1 MKQPSELAKEL
12 IETGKIKRMEC
23 GMLDVHIDILNEYA
37 TRYEIEKY
45 ELLDA
50 VLLYEEEYSER
61 CKMN

>member
-1 MKQPSELAKEL
+1 MKQPNELAKEL

-23 GMLDVHIDILNEYA
+23 GMLDVHIDILDEYA
-37 TRYEIEKY
+37 TEYKIAKY

-50 VLLYEEEYSER
+50 LLLYEEEYSER

>member
-1 MKQPSELAKEL
+1 MKQPNELAKEL

-23 GMLDVHIDILNEYA
+23 GMLDVHIDILEEYS
-37 TRYEIEKY
+37 REYKIEKY

-50 VLLYEEEYSER
+50 VLLYEEEYTEL

>member
-1 MKQPSELAKEL
+1 MKHLNDLAKEL

-23 GMLDVHIDILNEYA
+23 GMLDVHIDILEEYS
-37 TRYEIEKY
+37 TEYKIEKY

>member
-1 MKQPSELAKEL
+1 MKQPNELAKEL

-23 GMLDVHIDILNEYA
+23 GMLDVHIDILEEYS
-37 TRYEIEKY
+37 REYKIEKY

-50 VLLYEEEYSER
+50 VLLYEEEYTER

>member
-1 MKQPSELAKEL
+1 
-12 IETGKIKRMEC
+12 
-23 GMLDVHIDILNEYA
+23 MLDVHIDILNEYA

>member
-12 IETGKIKRMEC
+12 IETGKIKRLEC

-50 VLLYEEEYSER
+50 VLLYE
-61 CKMN
+61 

>member
-1 MKQPSELAKEL
+1 MKQPNEIAKEL

-23 GMLDVHIDILNEYA
+23 GMLDVHIDVIGEYANEYDF
-37 TRYEIEKY
+37 EKY

-50 VLLYEEEYSER
+50 ILLYEEEYLER

>member
-12 IETGKIKRMEC
+12 IETGKIKRLEC

-61 CKMN
+61 WKMN

>member
-1 MKQPSELAKEL
+1 MKQPNELAKEL

-23 GMLDVHIDILNEYA
+23 GMLDVHIDILEEYSLE
-37 TRYEIEKY
+37 YKIEKY

>member
-1 MKQPSELAKEL
+1 MKQPNELAKEL

-23 GMLDVHIDILNEYA
+23 GMLDVHIDVIGTYA
-37 TRYEIEKY
+37 TKYDFEKY

-50 VLLYEEEYSER
+50 ILLYEEEYSER

>member
-12 IETGKIKRMEC
+12 IETGKIKRLEC

>member
-1 MKQPSELAKEL
+1 MKQPNELAKEL

-23 GMLDVHIDILNEYA
+23 GMLDVHIDILEEYSLE
-37 TRYEIEKY
+37 YKIEKY

-50 VLLYEEEYSER
+50 VLLYEEEYTER

>member
-12 IETGKIKRMEC
+12 IETGKIKRLEC

-45 ELLDA
+45 ELLDV